1 MMPEH
6 LITFAL
12 QVKYCVLLCGDDI
25 DPHVRQ
31 FLFDDRKFLF
41 NIRSKV
47 VKAASGALAMLTS
60 ASNKI
65 CNKVFSSYFL
75 GLTLSHLFGIYC
87 TFTFSCTLPQVFE
100 SKQWNDC
107 LLNLLAN
114 TDDEIVLRGA
124 VIVQHMVAVSKD
136 VAEKILETQVVI
148 CC

>member
-31 FLFDDRKFLF
+31 ILCDDQKFLFD
-41 NIRSKV
+41 IRSKV

-65 CNKVFSSYFL
+65 CNKVFSSYLL
-75 GLTLSHLFGIYC
+75 GLTSFHWSGMY
-87 TFTFSCTLPQVFE
+87 
-100 SKQWNDC
+100 
-107 LLNLLAN
+107 
-114 TDDEIVLRGA
+114 
-124 VIVQHMVAVSKD
+124 
-136 VAEKILETQVVI
+136 
-148 CC
+148 

>member
-1 MMPEH
+1 MPEH

-31 FLFDDRKFLF
+31 ILFDDQKFLS

-65 CNKVFSSYFL
+65 CNKVFPSYLL
-75 GLTLSHLFGIYC
+75 GLTSSHLFDMYC
-87 TFTFSCTLPQVFE
+87 TFTFSCMLHCAPGV
-100 SKQWNDC
+100 
-107 LLNLLAN
+107 
-114 TDDEIVLRGA
+114 
-124 VIVQHMVAVSKD
+124 
-136 VAEKILETQVVI
+136 
-148 CC
+148 